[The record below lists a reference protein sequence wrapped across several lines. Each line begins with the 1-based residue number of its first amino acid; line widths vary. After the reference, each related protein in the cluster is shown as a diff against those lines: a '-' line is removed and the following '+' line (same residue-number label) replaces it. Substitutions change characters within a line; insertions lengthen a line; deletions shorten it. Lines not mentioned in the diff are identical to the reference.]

1 MVSQH
6 PLSQTLQLPAFLKA
20 RHFCSAAFRRP
31 CWFHLLWNDGRRR
44 QYAVQYAAVLFH
56 QCGRGGYVCSAS
68 PGEKMSSRTSWSPT
82 LPVFGGRKKLQSL
95 FCVFKFEC
103 RYVEG
108 VLMWKLQLWESVGG
122 KTAKNVMVWANNLA
136 EMFLLLQFV
145 GKSLKLRPLC
155 V

>member
-31 CWFHLLWNDGRRR
+31 CWFHLLWNDGRWR

-95 FCVFKFEC
+95 FCVFGFEC
-103 RYVEG
+103 MWRESWCGNYSYENQLG
-108 VLMWKLQLWESVGG
+108 VKRQ
-122 KTAKNVMVWANNLA
+122 KNVMVWVNNLA

-145 GKSLKLRPLC
+145 GKSLKPRPLC